1 MLGFSPLSHR
11 KKIEIRNMISKRSF
25 VRRLSLACLGV
36 LSILYSS
43 VSAQDETRPL
53 RVLSYNIHHGEGTD
67 GKLDLERIANLILD
81 SKADLVAL
89 QEVDKEVSRSQG
101 VDQAAELAKLT
112 KMHFVFGKNISFG
125 GGDYGNAVLS
135 RFPIHESQ
143 NRHLPN
149 VKNGEQRGALTVQVQ
164 VPGWKTLLQFTSTHW
179 DHRREAEEREQSAK
193 VLVEMA
199 TDTELPQLLAGDLN
213 TVVGSKALE
222 LLCAS
227 WTLANDKPLP
237 TVPVRKPTKQIDF
250 ILGSESHR
258 WKFEQTQVL
267 DEAIAS
273 DHRAILTVVRLDGE

>member
-1 MLGFSPLSHR
+1 
-11 KKIEIRNMISKRSF
+11 MISKRSF
-25 VRRLSLACLGV
+25 AWHLSFAILGV
-36 LSILYSS
+36 LTPLSGALF
-43 VSAQDETRPL
+43 AQEETRTL

-67 GKLDLERIANLILD
+67 GKLDLERIARLILD

-89 QEVDKEVSRSQG
+89 QEVDKKVGRSQG

-135 RFPIHESQ
+135 RFSIQESQ

-149 VKNGEQRGALTVQVQ
+149 VNKGEQRGALTLRVQ
-164 VPGWKTLLQFTSTHW
+164 VPGWKTPLLFTSTHW
-179 DHRREAEEREQSAK
+179 DHRREVEEREQSAK

-199 TDTELPQLLAGDLN
+199 TDTEMPQLLAGDLN
-213 TVVGSKALE
+213 TVVGSRALE

-237 TVPVRKPTKQIDF
+237 TFPVSNPTKQIDF
-250 ILGSESHR
+250 ILGNKSYR
-258 WKFEQTQVL
+258 WIFEQTRVL

-273 DHRAILTVVRLDGE
+273 DHRAILTVVRLDGA

>member
-1 MLGFSPLSHR
+1 
-11 KKIEIRNMISKRSF
+11 MISKRSF
-25 VRRLSLACLGV
+25 VRRLSLAFLGV
-36 LSILYSS
+36 LTVLSGSSI
-43 VSAQDETRPL
+43 AQVETRSL

-67 GKLDLERIANLILD
+67 GKLDLERIAKLILD

-89 QEVDKEVSRSQG
+89 QEVDKKVSRSQG

-125 GGDYGNAVLS
+125 GGEYGNAVLS
-135 RFPIHESQ
+135 RFPIMESS

-149 VKNGEQRGALTVQVQ
+149 VNKGEQRGALTVRVQ
-164 VPGWKTLLQFTSTHW
+164 VPGWKTPVLFTSTHW

-222 LLCAS
+222 VLGSS
-227 WTLANDKPLP
+227 WTFANDKPLP
-237 TVPVRKPTKQIDF
+237 TVSVGKPTRQIDF
-250 ILGSESHR
+250 ILGSKSHR

-273 DHRAILTVVRLDGE
+273 DHRAFLTVVRLDGE